1 MQSDPLKETVGKWL
15 LILRP
20 RGHHNQITLQQILS
34 RVICLPVY
42 FQRLVVFF
50 SLLIWSS
57 STVNLPARC
66 CAPATASSALPH
78 IFSTLSSFQ
87 SDTRA
92 ITFIWLSFR
101 LLCENFLSVGGKVS
115 EAPAPWM
122 ESWPIDET
130 CERLSHHTAVV
141 TNFNLGSINNR
152 FRRTAIAPL
161 VIQ

>member
-1 MQSDPLKETVGKWL
+1 MQSDSLKETVGKWL

-20 RGHHNQITLQQILS
+20 WGHHNQITLQQILS

-57 STVNLPARC
+57 STVNPPARC
-66 CAPATASSALPH
+66 CAPAAASSALPH

-92 ITFIWLSFR
+92 IYLFGFHSDCFVKIFSQLVVRSLR
-101 LLCENFLSVGGKVS
+101 LLLHEWDPDQSTK
-115 EAPAPWM
+115 PAR
-122 ESWPIDET
+122 DN
-130 CERLSHHTAVV
+130 HTAVV

>member
-1 MQSDPLKETVGKWL
+1 MTANVK
-15 LILRP
+15 
-20 RGHHNQITLQQILS
+20 QITAS
-34 RVICLPVY
+34 STNTKATFCFCPLPTACW
-42 FQRLVVFF
+42 LF
-50 SLLIWSS
+50 SLPFLLLSS
-57 STVNLPARC
+57 STVNTLARC

-92 ITFIWLSFR
+92 IYLFDFHSDCFVKIFSQLVVRSLR
-101 LLCENFLSVGGKVS
+101 LLLHEWNPDQSAK
-115 EAPAPWM
+115 PAR
-122 ESWPIDET
+122 DN
-130 CERLSHHTAVV
+130 HTAVV